1 MTDGLGLPGRLLA
14 GPGQE
19 NDMKQ
24 AGDLIADIHPNYVL
38 AYRAKDADRLMDT
51 ILDAGGEPVIP
62 PRRHQRYQHY
72 YDKVPYK
79 ERNQIERFFRKPMEF
94 HRIATRYDKLLQNF
108 LGFVKIA
115 AITIWLR

>member
-19 NDMKQ
+19 NNMKQ
-24 AGDLIADIHPNYVL
+24 AGDLIANIHPNYVL

-62 PRRHQRYQHY
+62 PRRHQRYLHY

-94 HRIATRYDKLLQNF
+94 RRIATRYD
-108 LGFVKIA
+108 
-115 AITIWLR
+115 